1 MLYPDLS
8 GKACIQKVLSDFK
21 DYIVSN
27 PPWMIAV
34 RKISMW
40 LLRMPGV
47 HKWTQSEKSSLE
59 LEFSLPHYQE
69 QLGNSSI
76 LALEYCIDFS
86 GRQTDIIRQS

>member
-1 MLYPDLS
+1 
-8 GKACIQKVLSDFK
+8 
-21 DYIVSN
+21 
-27 PPWMIAV
+27 MITA
-34 RKISMW
+34 RKISIW

-59 LEFSLPHYQE
+59 LEFSFPYYQE